1 MARPKSPQLRNVVGP
16 RIRTARLGS
25 RPPVTQEDLVG
36 RLAAGGL
43 YLDRTAIA
51 RMENNTRFVRDYEIV
66 AIARCLG
73 VSVAS
78 LFGERAR
85 T

>member
-1 MARPKSPQLRNVVGP
+1 
-16 RIRTARLGS
+16 
-25 RPPVTQEDLVG
+25 VG
-36 RLAAGGL
+36 RLAADGL

-51 RMENNTRFVRDYEIV
+51 RMENNTRFIRDYEVV

-78 LFGERAR
+78 LFGERVR

>member
-1 MARPKSPQLRNVVGP
+1 MRNVVGP
-16 RIRTARLGS
+16 RIRVARLGS
-25 RPPVTQEDLVG
+25 KPPVTQEDLVG
-36 RLAAGGL
+36 RLATGGL

-73 VSVAS
+73 VTVAS

>member
-1 MARPKSPQLRNVVGP
+1 MRNVVGP
-16 RIRTARLGS
+16 RIRVARLGS
-25 RPPVTQEDLVG
+25 KPPVTQEDLVG
-36 RLAAGGL
+36 RLAVGGL
-43 YLDRTAIA
+43 CLDRTAIA
-51 RMENNTRFVRDYEIV
+51 RMENNTRFVRDYEVV

-73 VSVAS
+73 VTVAS